1 MHFYMH
7 SYLHK
12 NFILAKMGV
21 TKLNHRA
28 ANEVLRVNSRWEPR
42 HKQDPLAHG
51 WPDQNQWQTKLA
63 GCEAWHMLRSKT
75 CEKRCSGKSDGG
87 NREPERSARR
97 QKEAE
102 KSSTEWGTRA
112 VKKISAGQTQIQ
124 RRGTSTGRDKD
135 HTKNKQEK

>member
-1 MHFYMH
+1 MANKT
-7 SYLHK
+7 SRVRG
-12 NFILAKMGV
+12 LAHAQIKDM
-21 TKLNHRA
+21 RE
-28 ANEVLRVNSRWEPR
+28 EVLRKIRWWEPR
-42 HKQDPLAHG
+42 
-51 WPDQNQWQTKLA
+51 T
-63 GCEAWHMLRSKT
+63 R
-75 CEKRCSGKSDGG
+75 
-87 NREPERSARR
+87 RSAQRER